1 MMKLLGVEYNA
12 SGEVAYDVI
21 GDNALLRNND
31 DFYIPAF
38 ASGVSCVPQLVV
50 KVGRIGK
57 CVAERFAGRYYEEVG
72 IGIRFYADNLVESLS
87 TKGLP
92 TTMAY
97 AFDGAAAISELK
109 KVDGDIREFEYC
121 FWVNRQEM
129 FRGKVSDQPLLPGKL
144 VSGMS
149 EYYMLKIGDLV
160 YCGNTFRQRGLKIGD
175 HLQMS
180 LNGKCLLDFYIK

>member
-1 MMKLLGVEYNA
+1 MKLLCVEYNEA
-12 SGEVAYDVI
+12 GEVAYNVI

-57 CVAERFAGRYYEEVG
+57 CVAERFARRYYEEVG

-109 KVDGDIREFEYC
+109 KYDSPVAGIEYWLQLNGRE
-121 FWVNRQEM
+121 V
-129 FRGKVSDQPLLPGKL
+129 FRGKVNELSLTPEKL
-144 VSGMS
+144 IAGMS
-149 EYYMLKIGDLV
+149 EYYMLKIGDLI

>member
-1 MMKLLGVEYNA
+1 MKLLGVEYNA

-50 KVGRIGK
+50 KVGKIGK
-57 CVAERFAGRYYEEVG
+57 CVGERFAGRYYEEVG

-87 TKGLP
+87 AKGLP

-97 AFDGAAAISELK
+97 AFDGAAAISVLRKYDSAVAAIEYSLQLN
-109 KVDGDIREFEYC
+109 GRE
-121 FWVNRQEM
+121 V
-129 FRGKVSDQPLLPGKL
+129 FRGKVNELSVTPEKL
-144 VSGMS
+144 IAGMS
-149 EYYMLKIGDLV
+149 EYYMLKIGDLI
-160 YCGNTFRQRGLKIGD
+160 YCGNPFRQRDLKIGD
-175 HLQMS
+175 HLQMFFQGES
-180 LNGKCLLDFYIK
+180 LLDFNVR

>member
-1 MMKLLGVEYNA
+1 MKLLGVEYNA

-38 ASGVSCVPQLVV
+38 ASAVSCVPQLVV

-72 IGIRFYADNLVESLS
+72 AGIRFYADNLFETLVA
-87 TKGLP
+87 KGLP
-92 TTMAY
+92 ATMAY

-109 KVDGDIREFEYC
+109 KIDLPVSGIEYC
-121 FWVNRQEM
+121 FWVNGEER
-129 FRGKVSDQPLLPGKL
+129 FRGKVSDQPLLPEKL
-144 VSGMS
+144 VSGIS

-175 HLQMS
+175 HLQMG
-180 LNGKCLLDFYIK
+180 LNEKYLLDFYIK

>member
-1 MMKLLGVEYNA
+1 MKLLGVEYNA
-12 SGEVAYDVI
+12 SGEAAYDVI

-50 KVGRIGK
+50 KIGK
-57 CVAERFAGRYYEEVG
+57 IGKSVGERFAGRYYEEVG
-72 IGIRFYADNLVESLS
+72 VGIRFYADNLVESLS
-87 TKGLP
+87 AKGLP
-92 TTMAY
+92 ATMAY
-97 AFDGAAAISELK
+97 AFDGAAAISVLEK
-109 KVDGDIREFEYC
+109 IDGDIHGFEFC
-121 FWVNRQEM
+121 FGLNGEDV
-129 FRGKVSDQPLLPGKL
+129 FHGKAGKL
-144 VSGMS
+144 PLSPEKLISGMS